1 MPDTKL
7 ETKLKFRQKM
17 QQEKYSL
24 TWHTYSDY
32 LRGMMQEMMTSE
44 AFADVTLVS
53 DDKRTVK
60 AHRSILSACSPVL
73 KDILQMEASQ
83 HSVIYLRGIQYSEI
97 ESIMQFLYLGEARFY
112 EDRVNEFV
120 SVSKNLEIK
129 GLSSGLVMNDQ
140 TGPNLNEQ
148 KVEFS
153 NDFSVQVDTNKIH
166 ATVDREEV
174 HKQTGND
181 SGSRKRSKIDASSKD
196 PSFQCKE
203 CQRVFN
209 SQPALMYHKK
219 SRHEGV
225 KYTCDQCDYQA
236 TAQHNLTQ
244 HIQSKHEGI
253 NKYACNQC
261 DYQATRHSSLTIHI
275 QSKHEGVKYACNHC
289 DQKFISQLGLTLHIQ
304 SKHEGVEYACN
315 QCDYKATE
323 RGSLRKHNQYKHEGV
338 KYACNQCDYQ
348 ATHQSNLTRHIQS
361 IHEGVMYACNKCDK
375 QFTQQNHLTTHIQ
388 YKHEGV
394 KYGCNQ
400 CDYQAATQ
408 SSLTSH
414 IQSKHEGVKY
424 ACNHC
429 DHQATTKSSL
439 TKHIQYKHEGAKYAC
454 NQCDYQGTK
463 SNLTRHILSIHEVCG
478 L

>member
-112 EDRVNEFV
+112 EDRVNEIV

-236 TAQHNLTQ
+236 TAQHNLTH

-275 QSKHEGVKYACNHC
+275 QSKHEGVKYACNQC
-289 DQKFISQLGLTLHIQ
+289 DYKVTSQHGLTCHIQ
-304 SKHEGVEYACN
+304 SKHEGV
-315 QCDYKATE
+315 
-323 RGSLRKHNQYKHEGV
+323 
-338 KYACNQCDYQ
+338 KYSCNQCDYQ
-348 ATHQSNLTRHIQS
+348 GTKQSNLTRHIQS
-361 IHEGVMYACNKCDK
+361 IHEGVMYACNKCNK

-388 YKHEGV
+388 SIHKGVIYPCNQCDYRFTQKGSLTTHIQSRHEGV
-394 KYGCNQ
+394 KYACNQ

-408 SSLTSH
+408 SNLTLH
-414 IQSKHEGVKY
+414 IQSQHLG
-424 ACNHC
+424 
-429 DHQATTKSSL
+429 
-439 TKHIQYKHEGAKYAC
+439 IKYAC
-454 NQCDYQGTK
+454 NQCDYQTTQQSHLK
-463 SNLTRHILSIHEVCG
+463 SHKKRKHF
-478 L
+478 